1 MTSADLARA
10 VRQHVLRMTNSG
22 RSSHVGSALS
32 CADLLAV
39 LYAEVLAIDPA
50 HPDTPDR
57 DRFIMSKGHAGAA
70 LYAVLAES
78 GFFDT
83 RLLAQHY
90 RNGSFLSGHVSH
102 VGIPGVEFSTGSL
115 GHGLPVGAGLAWQA
129 RRTGKTWMTYVLL
142 GDGECDEGS
151 VWESAMFA
159 AHHRL
164 TNLVALVDWN
174 GLQSMAT
181 TEETLALEPFAD
193 KWRSFGWEVAE
204 IDGHDHD
211 QIRAAVRPGG
221 ERPKVVLARTVK
233 GKGVSFMEN
242 QVLWHYRPPD
252 DLELAGAMSEVAP

>member
-10 VRQHVLRMTNSG
+10 VRRHVLRMTNSG

-32 CADLLAV
+32 CADILAV
-39 LYAEVLAIDPA
+39 LYAEVLQVDPA
-50 HPDTPDR
+50 HPDRPDR

-70 LYAVLAES
+70 LYAVLAER

-83 RLLAQHY
+83 RLLTQHY

-102 VGIPGVEFSTGSL
+102 VGIPGVELSTGSL

-129 RRTGKTWMTYVLL
+129 RRTGKTWRTYVLL
-142 GDGECDEGS
+142 GDGECDEGTI
-151 VWESAMFA
+151 WESAMFA

-164 TNLVALVDWN
+164 ANLVAIVDWN
-174 GLQSMAT
+174 GLQSMGT

-193 KWRSFGWEVAE
+193 KWRSFGWDVAE
-204 IDGHDHD
+204 VDGHDHPLLA
-211 QIRAAVRPGG
+211 RALREPHEKPLAL
-221 ERPKVVLARTVK
+221 LARTVK

-252 DLELAGAMSEVAP
+252 DTELAGAMSEVAR